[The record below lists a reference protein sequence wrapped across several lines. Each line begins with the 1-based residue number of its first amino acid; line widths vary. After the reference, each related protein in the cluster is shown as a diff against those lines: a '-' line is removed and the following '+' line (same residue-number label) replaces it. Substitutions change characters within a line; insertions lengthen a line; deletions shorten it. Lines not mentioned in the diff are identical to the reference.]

1 MMKMECR
8 RLRRP
13 KKQRMEPDH
22 STRKQ
27 NWAVMSRRRLLG
39 LGAALAAFPAAAAEL
54 LDDMSSVSAS
64 DWSDEVTPVS
74 QPENVDLC
82 WLAAAAMVQSWL
94 AERPVSLA
102 DAAHRLG
109 VDFESLFFASA
120 GLPVDE
126 IPSLAAQL
134 NMKTAP
140 LAGLHPDWW
149 AQQMRCGP
157 MILIGMTEIS
167 PEPHARVLL
176 SVGYGSNIRSANVK
190 YVDPLDGIVYL
201 RSLIAI
207 EQFYA
212 NLPMQHP
219 EKQPPTQVLFFTE
232 EPTTSRLQFDIQ
244 ESDRIM
250 KSSRQR

>member
-1 MMKMECR
+1 
-8 RLRRP
+8 LRKVAEMNAVDLENQKAADGSDKP
-13 KKQRMEPDH
+13 A
-22 STRKQ
+22 RKR

-39 LGAALAAFPAAAAEL
+39 LGAVLAAFPAAAAEL
-54 LDDMSSVSAS
+54 FGEMSNVSAS
-64 DWSDEVTPVS
+64 DWSGEVTPVS

-102 DAAHRLG
+102 NAAHRLG
-109 VDFESLFFASA
+109 LDFESLFFAGA

-140 LAGLHPDWW
+140 LASLHPDWW
-149 AQQMRCGP
+149 TQQMRCGP

-167 PEPHARVLL
+167 PGPHARVLL
-176 SVGYGSNIRSANVK
+176 SVGYDSDIGSANVK

-201 RSLIAI
+201 RSLFAV

-219 EKQPPTQVLFFTE
+219 EKQPPTQVLFLL
-232 EPTTSRLQFDIQ
+232 TTQPSPACSSICRKAI
-244 ESDRIM
+244 ES
-250 KSSRQR
+250 